1 MKKLMM
7 FVIAVAAGAA
17 FAANVMAPLLT
28 AVSYTGGALRV
39 AEADTLDDAAWHGMK
54 TVATFTEPLASLPPV
69 EFVNADG
76 TAANPGAW
84 TFMLT
89 NGGRSLTFGYVRG
102 TQILLR

>member
-1 MKKLMM
+1 MS
-7 FVIAVAAGAA
+7 
-17 FAANVMAPLLT
+17 ANGTAPLLT

-54 TVATFTEPLASLPPV
+54 TVATFTEPLAVLPSV

-89 NGGRSLTFGYVRG
+89 NGGRALTFGYLRG
-102 TQILLR
+102 TQILIR

>member
-7 FVIAVAAGAA
+7 FVIAVTACAA
-17 FAANVMAPLLT
+17 FAANVTAPLLT

-39 AEADTLDDAAWHGMK
+39 AEADALDDTTWHGMK
-54 TVATFTEPLASLPPV
+54 TIATFTEPLASLPTV

-102 TQILLR
+102 TQIIFR